1 MSFGPDSQDTCGKS
15 FRVLKYS
22 WDRETTQVV
31 PEKLGNARRA
41 LVKAMF
47 DGSPEV
53 RYGLYKRS
61 DAAGETYIA
70 VLVAP
75 QQGGTFG
82 DVSESLEG
90 RTGVLVETVE
100 PRPMEQRITTVSS
113 TEISSTIASQGR
125 VSLYGIYFD
134 FDKAEIK
141 PESEPQLAE
150 MAKFLKSAPDVR
162 VVVLGH
168 TDNKG
173 KLDYNLTLSQ
183 RRAEAV
189 AKALTSRHGVD
200 QKRISARG
208 LGSLAPVATNRTDDG
223 QAKNRRVELVEQ

>member
-1 MSFGPDSQDTCGKS
+1 
-15 FRVLKYS
+15 
-22 WDRETTQVV
+22 
-31 PEKLGNARRA
+31 
-41 LVKAMF
+41 
-47 DGSPEV
+47 
-53 RYGLYKRS
+53 
-61 DAAGETYIA
+61 
-70 VLVAP
+70 
-75 QQGGTFG
+75 
-82 DVSESLEG
+82 
-90 RTGVLVETVE
+90 
-100 PRPMEQRITTVSS
+100 MEQRITTVSS
-113 TEISSTIASQGR
+113 AEISSAIASQGR

-141 PESEPQLAE
+141 SESEPQLAE

-162 VVVLGH
+162 VFVLGH

-173 KLDYNLTLSQ
+173 KLEYNLTLSQ